1 MSFSVYVKSFTEYSL
16 QELYEILALRNSVFV
31 VEQACAYQDIDG
43 RDEAALHVIV
53 REEEKLLAYLRV
65 LPRGNGEAAIGRVL
79 AVERRKGFATLALQA
94 GITAAK
100 ERFGAKR
107 IYLEAQTYARD
118 LYEKQGFLQCG
129 EEFLEDGIPHIPM
142 ELYVI

>member
-1 MSFSVYVKSFTEYSL
+1 MSFSVYVKSFTELSL

-43 RDEAALHVIV
+43 RDETAVHVIV

-79 AVERRKGFATLALQA
+79 AVERRKGLATLALQA

>member
-16 QELYEILALRNSVFV
+16 QELYEILALRNSIFV

-43 RDEAALHVIV
+43 RDETAVHVIV

-79 AVERRKGFATLALQA
+79 AVERRKGLATLALQA

>member
-1 MSFSVYVKSFTEYSL
+1 MSFSVYVKSFTELSL

-31 VEQACAYQDIDG
+31 VEQACPYQDIDG
-43 RDEAALHVIV
+43 RDETAVHVIV

-79 AVERRKGFATLALQA
+79 AVERRKGLATLALQA

-118 LYEKQGFLQCG
+118 LYEKQGFVQCG

>member
-107 IYLEAQTYARD
+107 IYLEAQTYARG

>member
-1 MSFSVYVKSFTEYSL
+1 MSFSVYVKSFTELSL
-16 QELYEILALRNSVFV
+16 QELYEILALRNSIFV
-31 VEQACAYQDIDG
+31 VEQACAYHDIDG
-43 RDEAALHVIV
+43 RDETAVHVIV

-79 AVERRKGFATLALQA
+79 AVERRKGLATLALQA

-107 IYLEAQTYARD
+107 IYLEAQTYARG
-118 LYEKQGFLQCG
+118 LYEKQSFLQCG

>member
-1 MSFSVYVKSFTEYSL
+1 MQINIYVKYFTELSL

-107 IYLEAQTYARD
+107 IYLEAQTYARG

>member
-1 MSFSVYVKSFTEYSL
+1 MSFSVYVKSFTELSL

-31 VEQACAYQDIDG
+31 VEQACPYQDIDG
-43 RDEAALHVIV
+43 RDETAVHVIV

-79 AVERRKGFATLALQA
+79 AVERRKGLATLALQA
-94 GITAAK
+94 GIAAAK

-107 IYLEAQTYARD
+107 IYLEAQTYARG

>member
-1 MSFSVYVKSFTEYSL
+1 MSFSVYVKSFTELSL
-16 QELYEILALRNSVFV
+16 QELYEILALRNSIFV

-43 RDEAALHVIV
+43 RDETAVHVIV

-79 AVERRKGFATLALQA
+79 AVERRKGLATLALQA

>member
-1 MSFSVYVKSFTEYSL
+1 MQINIYVKYFTEYSL

-107 IYLEAQTYARD
+107 VYLEAQTYARG

>member
-1 MSFSVYVKSFTEYSL
+1 MQINVYVKYFTELSL
-16 QELYEILALRNSVFV
+16 QELYEILALRNSIFV

-43 RDEAALHVIV
+43 RDETAVHVIV

-65 LPRGNGEAAIGRVL
+65 LPRDAGEAAIGRVL
-79 AVERRKGFATLALQA
+79 SVERRKGLATLALQA

-118 LYEKQGFLQCG
+118 LYEKQGFVQCG